1 MNFRDDPLAA
11 AVAVV
16 GPVPILPDDATVTLL
31 GSGEHAKHLKNEES
45 KEAARRGR
53 EAERE
58 AGSSFARRLIYL

>member
-31 GSGEHAKHLKNEES
+31 GSGEYAKHLKNEELVQV
-45 KEAARRGR
+45 GG

-58 AGSSFARRLIYL
+58 RRALPSRGD